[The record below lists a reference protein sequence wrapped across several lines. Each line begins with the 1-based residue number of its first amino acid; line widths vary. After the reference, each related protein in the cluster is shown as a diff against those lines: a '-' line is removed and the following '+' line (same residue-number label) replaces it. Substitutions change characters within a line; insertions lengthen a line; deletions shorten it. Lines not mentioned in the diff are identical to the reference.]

1 MSGELQKVLGHR
13 LREHRMT
20 LGLSQEQFA
29 EELGF
34 HRTYVGSLERGERNV
49 SLQGV
54 EDLAEKLGLRPAD
67 LLI

>member
-1 MSGELQKVLGHR
+1 MSGELQKVLGQR
-13 LREHRMT
+13 LREHRIA

-29 EELGF
+29 DELGF